1 MYENSTS
8 HGHNTIY
15 NNIQRLLRNTKNT
28 TERREDIL
36 LMKKKKYEHTNH
48 SSFRL
53 KNERMVDR
61 TRIYN
66 EIKKKNK
73 MKK

>member
-1 MYENSTS
+1 MKTAQAMV
-8 HGHNTIY
+8 TIQY
-15 NNIQRLLRNTKNT
+15 IQRLLRNTKIPLNEKICSFNT
-28 TERREDIL
+28 T
-36 LMKKKKYEHTNH
+36 KKKHNKHTNH

-66 EIKKKNK
+66 EIKNK
-73 MKK
+73 IK